1 MKWGNQY
8 KMGACTHFDLPS
20 PNFPPKKYFGG
31 CAQKCKWV
39 KCTQTGEWVQYRP
52 KWGDYAMEQHCC
64 SAQKHNNNMDME
76 RDAGIYYC
84 GGLSIITNLGLS
96 ISGNPFPLKL
106 FVVAWNTQPIIAR
119 VKRPC
124 SIVAAPNRGCKA
136 GLVVAANKVS
146 TTNGAISGPN
156 HILSGYVSN
165 CEIALIEYLPEEC
178 IVLVL
183 AWLILLYNL
192 LIGC

>member
-1 MKWGNQY
+1 
-8 KMGACTHFDLPS
+8 
-20 PNFPPKKYFGG
+20 
-31 CAQKCKWV
+31 
-39 KCTQTGEWVQYRP
+39 
-52 KWGDYAMEQHCC
+52 
-64 SAQKHNNNMDME
+64 ME
-76 RDAGIYYC
+76 RERDTGILMF
-84 GGLSIITNLGLS
+84 GSLSIVTNLGLS

-106 FVVAWNTQPIIAR
+106 FVVAWNTQPVIAR

-124 SIVAAPNRGCKA
+124 SIVAAPNWGCKA

-146 TTNGAISGPN
+146 TTNGTILWPN
-156 HILSGYVSN
+156 NILSRYVSN